1 MRSKASQ
8 MLVFG
13 LLALT
18 LPASSMSPVSKTE
31 ESKSNEQPKLHHKA
45 ERLLDILDGY
55 LVCQLMEAHVMYE
68 EHTAVNHVGDSRE
81 IIHNCLTTA
90 AQEDDGAS
98 GMVYTLPESIV
109 SAIESENMQTQ
120 QTIQIVGAQA
130 YRSPDSDDIIIVS
143 GDSDVVILPGPP
155 VRRLIAKNF
164 GTNTVLALRVTSL
177 DASVSLNATTMSSR
191 LFSGAGATLSS
202 VYQDCSWN
210 ALKLVPAGGQG
221 IIDGVAEIFI
231 NQNTIGATPQS
242 LENAVT
248 LAAQAQVPS
257 FDNIDHIMYCVSQ
270 WLYSRILWRS
280 LSVCI

>member
-18 LPASSMSPVSKTE
+18 LTASSMSPVSQTE
-31 ESKSNEQPKLHHKA
+31 ESKGNEQPKLRHKA
-45 ERLLDILDGY
+45 ERWLDILDGY

-68 EHTAVNHVGDSRE
+68 EHTAVNHVGDRRE

-109 SAIESENMQTQ
+109 SAIDSENMQTQ

-143 GDSDVVILPGPP
+143 GDSEVVILPAPP